1 MAAIM
6 DPEEDYLAIV
16 STEEQ
21 TAIAETRRKK
31 ELEEA
36 YTNLKGSSI

>member
-1 MAAIM
+1 MAAVM

-16 STEEQ
+16 ATEEQ

-31 ELEEA
+31 DLEEA
-36 YTNLKGSSI
+36 YVNLKGSSV